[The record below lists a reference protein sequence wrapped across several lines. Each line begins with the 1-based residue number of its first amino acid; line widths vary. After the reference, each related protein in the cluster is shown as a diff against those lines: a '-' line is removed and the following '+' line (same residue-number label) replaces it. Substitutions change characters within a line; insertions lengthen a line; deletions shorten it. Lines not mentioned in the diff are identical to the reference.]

1 MTKHDFVFSA
11 RLRYR
16 AARQIIFWT
25 IWSLSFNLI
34 FHWPTHV
41 FRGWD
46 VTANGAT
53 SAKPQTVGLTF
64 LFFKTLIINSWL
76 AVIVP
81 QILFTTALI
90 YWILPAFFYKRSN
103 IVSTLFA
110 LGCLVAAYFFIAVGF
125 KYAVPLYNYLSG
137 IYNKP
142 IAFASMT
149 HVVLI
154 DQLTT
159 LPIAAGFAVMIKLI
173 KRWWLKQKQAEE
185 LSREKIRAELQLLK
199 AQIHPH
205 FLFNTL
211 NNIYF
216 FALNASPKAPQ
227 MIKKLSGLLKYILY
241 ECNQQWVPLE
251 KEINMI
257 SDYMALEKIRY
268 GEQMEMTVE
277 IVESSLSGE
286 GARNRLI
293 SPLLLVPFV
302 ENSFKHGTSEMI
314 SRPFVKLRMEIDGA
328 WLNFSII
335 NSRPAIYPSLT
346 VKGNIGLKNVKKR
359 LKLLYPGEHEL
370 KITSEGET
378 FAVNLRVRLYDNHVA
393 FTYPEKINLSN
404 AYVVA

>member
-1 MTKHDFVFSA
+1 MTKHDLVFSE

-25 IWSLSFNLI
+25 VWTLSFTLL

-46 VTANGAT
+46 LSANGAT
-53 SAKPQTVGLTF
+53 SPKPQTVGLTILF
-64 LFFKTLIINSWL
+64 LKTLIINSWL

-81 QILFTTALI
+81 QILFTTVLI
-90 YWILPAFFYKRSN
+90 YWVLPAFFYKRKN
-103 IVSTLFA
+103 LVSTLFA
-110 LGCLVAAYFFIAVGF
+110 LSCVVAAYFFIAVGF
-125 KYAVPLYNYLSG
+125 KYAVPLFNYLSA
-137 IYNKP
+137 NHKKP
-142 IAFASMT
+142 MGFASMA

-185 LSREKIRAELQLLK
+185 LSRQKVEAELQLLK

-216 FALNASPKAPQ
+216 FTMNASPKAPQ
-227 MIKKLSGLLKYILY
+227 MIKKLSGLLNYILY
-241 ECNQQWVPLE
+241 ECNYQWVPLE

-277 IVESSLSGE
+277 IVDGSLAGN

-314 SRPFVKLRMEIDGA
+314 NRPFIKLRMEIEGP
-328 WLNFSII
+328 WLNFSVI
-335 NSRPAIYPSLT
+335 NSRPEIYPSLP

-359 LKLLYPGEHEL
+359 LELLYPGEHEL
-370 KITSEGET
+370 KIVSERET
-378 FAVNLRVRLYDNHVA
+378 FAVDLRLKLYDKKVA
-393 FTYPEKINLSN
+393 FTYPDEINLSN

>member
-1 MTKHDFVFSA
+1 MTKHNFVFSA

-46 VTANGAT
+46 FTAKGAT
-53 SAKPQTVGLTF
+53 SLKPQTVGLTF
-64 LFFKTLIINSWL
+64 LFLKTLIINSWL

-81 QILFTTALI
+81 QILFTTVLI

-103 IVSTLFA
+103 MVSTLFA
-110 LGCLVAAYFFIAVGF
+110 LTCLLAAYFFVAVGF
-125 KYAVPLYNYLSG
+125 KYAVPLFNYLSA
-137 IYNKP
+137 NHKKP
-142 IAFASMT
+142 MGFPSMT

-185 LSREKIRAELQLLK
+185 LSREKVRAELQLLK

-216 FALNASPKAPQ
+216 FTLNASPKAPQ
-227 MIKKLSGLLKYILY
+227 MIKKLSGLLNYILY
-241 ECNQQWVPLE
+241 ECNHQWVPLE
-251 KEINMI
+251 KEINML

-268 GEQMEMTVE
+268 GDQMEMTVD
-277 IVESSLSGE
+277 ILESSLAGE

-314 SRPFVKLRMEIDGA
+314 SRPFVKLRMELEGR

-335 NSRPAIYPSLT
+335 NSRPAIYPSLAA
-346 VKGNIGLKNVKKR
+346 KGNIGLKNVKKR
-359 LKLLYPGEHEL
+359 LELIYPGEHEL
-370 KITSEGET
+370 KITTGGEA
-378 FAVNLRVRLYDNHVA
+378 FAVHLRVRLYDNQAA
-393 FTYPEKINLSN
+393 FTYPEEKKLSD